1 MSRKVNATYSSDQV
15 KNAFKVFEGTSP
27 GGYIKVDAL
36 VRALTTYGADKL
48 SQEQAQ
54 ELVSQVR
61 ASRILQIKEPR
72 V

>member
-27 GGYIKVDAL
+27 GGYIKSDAL

-48 SQEQAQ
+48 TQDQAQ
-54 ELVSQVR
+54 ELVSQVHE
-61 ASRILQIKEPR
+61 SRISHINELR